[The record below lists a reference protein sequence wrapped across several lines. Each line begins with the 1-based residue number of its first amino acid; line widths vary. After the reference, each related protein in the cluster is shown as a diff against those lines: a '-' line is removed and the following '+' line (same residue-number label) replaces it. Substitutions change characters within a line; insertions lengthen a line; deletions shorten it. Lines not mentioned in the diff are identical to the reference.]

1 MEQMPLDSGE
11 LFDSYRECSGGAAS
25 VSDAD
30 AEASPSS
37 PSSSCLTPDSPSPP
51 PTTADFCEFL
61 QLQLQLDGGQ
71 NIQSITGAG
80 ASGQYYASCNERKYA
95 NGIGPTDGNG
105 NSDGSEADLSRLTLS
120 DREQRELYHAARM
133 IQKAYRSYK
142 GRQRQEEAER
152 HAAVLIQQYYRR
164 HKQCAYYRQATKAA
178 LVIQSNYRNYRSRPS
193 SACSRQQAVHQQAAH
208 QAARKIQQFMRQSKI
223 KLVG

>member
-1 MEQMPLDSGE
+1 M
-11 LFDSYRECSGGAAS
+11 FDSYRDCSGGAAS

-61 QLQLQLDGGQ
+61 QLQLQLDGGG
-71 NIQSITGAG
+71 NGHN
-80 ASGQYYASCNERKYA
+80 GQYYSANGCGERKL
-95 NGIGPTDGNG
+95 NGMIGTGISGAIAPTGNG
-105 NSDGSEADLSRLTLS
+105 DGSEADLSRLTLS

-164 HKQCAYYRQATKAA
+164 HKQYAYHR
-178 LVIQSNYRNYRSRPS
+178 
-193 SACSRQQAVHQQAAH
+193 
-208 QAARKIQQFMRQSKI
+208 
-223 KLVG
+223 

>member
-1 MEQMPLDSGE
+1 M
-11 LFDSYRECSGGAAS
+11 FDSYRECSGGAAS

-30 AEASPSS
+30 ADASPSS

-61 QLQLQLDGGQ
+61 QLQLQLDGSNGH
-71 NIQSITGAG
+71 N
-80 ASGQYYASCNERKYA
+80 GQYYSTGGDRKFGNVMGSGICGTGGS
-95 NGIGPTDGNG
+95 NGNGDGN
-105 NSDGSEADLSRLTLS
+105 EADLSRLTLS

-133 IQKAYRSYK
+133 IQKAYRNYK

-164 HKQCAYYRQATKAA
+164 HKQYAYFR
-178 LVIQSNYRNYRSRPS
+178 
-193 SACSRQQAVHQQAAH
+193 
-208 QAARKIQQFMRQSKI
+208 
-223 KLVG
+223 

>member
-1 MEQMPLDSGE
+1 MGRRSVWVFLVKLNFHANPSYLQPLDSGE
-11 LFDSYRECSGGAAS
+11 LFDSYRDCNGGAAS
-25 VSDAD
+25 ISDAD
-30 AEASPSS
+30 ADADASPSS

-61 QLQLQLDGGQ
+61 QLQLHL
-71 NIQSITGAG
+71 
-80 ASGQYYASCNERKYA
+80 
-95 NGIGPTDGNG
+95 DGNG
-105 NSDGSEADLSRLTLS
+105 NAHSAYYSSNGGERRLNGMIGSGALTATASDGGSEADLSRLTLS

-164 HKQCAYYRQATKAA
+164 HKQYAYHR
-178 LVIQSNYRNYRSRPS
+178 
-193 SACSRQQAVHQQAAH
+193 
-208 QAARKIQQFMRQSKI
+208 
-223 KLVG
+223 

>member
-1 MEQMPLDSGE
+1 MNLFQPLDSGK
-11 LFDSYRECSGGAAS
+11 LFDSYRECGGAAS

-30 AEASPSS
+30 ADASPSS

-61 QLQLQLDGGQ
+61 QLQLQLDGGNGQ
-71 NIQSITGAG
+71 NGNYRY
-80 ASGQYYASCNERKYA
+80 GQERKFVCGI
-95 NGIGPTDGNG
+95 NGCGGSLSSG
-105 NSDGSEADLSRLTLS
+105 DGSEADLSRLTLS
-120 DREQRELYHAARM
+120 DREQRELYQAARM

-164 HKQCAYYRQATKAA
+164 HKQCAYYRYFEFLFSDKSNET
-178 LVIQSNYRNYRSRPS
+178 LSCVISIFYINNRFISVIFRIY
-193 SACSRQQAVHQQAAH
+193 
-208 QAARKIQQFMRQSKI
+208 
-223 KLVG
+223 

>member
-1 MEQMPLDSGE
+1 M
-11 LFDSYRECSGGAAS
+11 FDSYRDCSGGAAS

-61 QLQLQLDGGQ
+61 QLQLQLDGG
-71 NIQSITGAG
+71 NGRN
-80 ASGQYYASCNERKYA
+80 GQYYPANGCSERKL
-95 NGIGPTDGNG
+95 NGMIGTGISGAITGNGAGDGN
-105 NSDGSEADLSRLTLS
+105 EADLSRLTLS

-164 HKQCAYYRQATKAA
+164 HKQYAYHR
-178 LVIQSNYRNYRSRPS
+178 
-193 SACSRQQAVHQQAAH
+193 
-208 QAARKIQQFMRQSKI
+208 
-223 KLVG
+223 

>member
-1 MEQMPLDSGE
+1 MEHLQPLDTGE
-11 LFDSYRECSGGAAS
+11 LFDSYRDCSGGAAS

-51 PTTADFCEFL
+51 PTGSDFCDFL
-61 QLQLQLDGGQ
+61 QLQLQLDGGGSTVGSSDKIIGSAAIAAASSSSG
-71 NIQSITGAG
+71 NSSG
-80 ASGQYYASCNERKYA
+80 ASSS
-95 NGIGPTDGNG
+95 IGG
-105 NSDGSEADLSRLTLS
+105 DGSEADLSRLTLS
-120 DREQRELYHAARM
+120 DREQRELYQAARM

-164 HKQCAYYRQATKAA
+164 HKQYAYHR
-178 LVIQSNYRNYRSRPS
+178 
-193 SACSRQQAVHQQAAH
+193 
-208 QAARKIQQFMRQSKI
+208 
-223 KLVG
+223 

>member
-1 MEQMPLDSGE
+1 M
-11 LFDSYRECSGGAAS
+11 FDSYRDCSGGAAS

-61 QLQLQLDGGQ
+61 QLQLQLDGGG
-71 NIQSITGAG
+71 NNGHG
-80 ASGQYYASCNERKYA
+80 GQYYATCGGERRL
-95 NGIGPTDGNG
+95 NGMLGSGCIAGPMTGMGDGNG
-105 NSDGSEADLSRLTLS
+105 EADLSRLTLS

-164 HKQCAYYRQATKAA
+164 HKQYAYHR
-178 LVIQSNYRNYRSRPS
+178 
-193 SACSRQQAVHQQAAH
+193 
-208 QAARKIQQFMRQSKI
+208 
-223 KLVG
+223 

>member
-1 MEQMPLDSGE
+1 MANRTFFQPLDSGE

-61 QLQLQLDGGQ
+61 QLQLQLDGGNNQ
-71 NIQSITGAG
+71 NGG
-80 ASGQYYASCNERKYA
+80 GQYYPSCNERKY
-95 NGIGPTDGNG
+95 GSGTDGNG
-105 NSDGSEADLSRLTLS
+105 NTDGNEADLSRLTLS

-164 HKQCAYYRQATKAA
+164 HKQCAYYR
-178 LVIQSNYRNYRSRPS
+178 
-193 SACSRQQAVHQQAAH
+193 
-208 QAARKIQQFMRQSKI
+208 
-223 KLVG
+223 

>member
-1 MEQMPLDSGE
+1 M
-11 LFDSYRECSGGAAS
+11 FDSYRDCSGGAAS

-61 QLQLQLDGGQ
+61 QLQLQLDGG
-71 NIQSITGAG
+71 NGH
-80 ASGQYYASCNERKYA
+80 SGQYYSTNGCERKLNGMIGTGISGA
-95 NGIGPTDGNG
+95 IGIGDGN
-105 NSDGSEADLSRLTLS
+105 EADLSRLTLS

-164 HKQCAYYRQATKAA
+164 HKQYAYHR
-178 LVIQSNYRNYRSRPS
+178 
-193 SACSRQQAVHQQAAH
+193 
-208 QAARKIQQFMRQSKI
+208 
-223 KLVG
+223 